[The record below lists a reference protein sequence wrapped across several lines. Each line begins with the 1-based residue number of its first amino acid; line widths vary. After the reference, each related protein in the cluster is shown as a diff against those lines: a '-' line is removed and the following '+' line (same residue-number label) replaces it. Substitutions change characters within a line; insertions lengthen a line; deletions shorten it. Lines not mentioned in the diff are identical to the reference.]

1 MSVPD
6 GVGFRLI
13 EKAVDKYR
21 GHGTISMVYAELYE
35 AIESDDHKVIDP
47 GNYIMYIDRNYSD
60 HSTTNYK
67 LIVIKNG
74 TKHYCCIY
82 DILKTSLVE
91 KL

>member
-6 GVGFRLI
+6 AVGFRLI

-35 AIESDDHKVIDP
+35 AIESNDHKVIDP
-47 GNYIMYIDRNYSD
+47 GNYIMYIDKDYIHESMD
-60 HSTTNYK
+60 YK

-74 TKHYCCIY
+74 TKYYCSIY
-82 DILKTSLVE
+82 EILKTSLVE